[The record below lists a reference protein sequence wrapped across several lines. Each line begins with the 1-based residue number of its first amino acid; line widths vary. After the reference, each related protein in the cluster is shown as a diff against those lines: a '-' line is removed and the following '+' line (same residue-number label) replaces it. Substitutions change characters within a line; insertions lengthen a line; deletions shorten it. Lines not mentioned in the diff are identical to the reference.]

1 MEKDVKIGSLGD
13 VDVQA
18 GLASEKAAGSVVLGP
33 LKISLVAELDNR
45 ALLEL
50 VASKV
55 PGGFSHEAVIALEKL
70 LFPEQASAPAG
81 A

>member
-1 MEKDVKIGSLGD
+1 MEKDVKLGSVGD

-18 GLASEKAAGSVVLGP
+18 GLAEEKVQGSVALGP

-45 ALLEL
+45 ALLAL

-55 PGGFSHEAVIALEKL
+55 PGGFSHDAVIALEKL
-70 LFPEQASAPAG
+70 LFPEPVAPAASA
-81 A
+81 